1 MTTYN
6 LSGTV
11 SGPSG
16 FLNGASVTAYDAAL
30 FTAPPA
36 AGDTPPATAVIGT
49 NAFNTDST
57 GATVLSGTAY
67 GGNGQ
72 WQIAVTSR
80 DAY

>member
-16 FLNGASVTAYDAAL
+16 FLNGALVTAYDASL

-36 AGDTPPATAVIGT
+36 AGDTPPATAVLGT

-57 GATVLSGTAY
+57 GAIVYSGTSY

-72 WQIAVTSR
+72 WQIAVNKS
-80 DAY
+80 